1 VLREGA
7 GLRKRQGA
15 DGFWE
20 PESSEGPCISP
31 ISVAITKYLRLSS
44 LQRKGL
50 QSKIRQVHTLMISH
64 IQSQQ
69 EAEKETNSQHEKWPD
84 ACRGLTL

>member
-1 VLREGA
+1 MSKNRPSERPLHRVKKY
-7 GLRKRQGA
+7 GLSLSL
-15 DGFWE
+15 
-20 PESSEGPCISP
+20 P
-31 ISVAITKYLRLSS
+31 VAITKYLRLSS